1 MKQSDRDELLIRID
15 ERVEVLTEHVDRQN
29 GRVGQLESNQN
40 KIIGGVMLGASF
52 VTILINKIM
61 GEG

>member
-15 ERVEVLTEHVDRQN
+15 ERVEVLIEHVDRQN

>member
-15 ERVEVLTEHVDRQN
+15 ERVEVLTEHVDKQN
-29 GRVGQLESNQN
+29 GRVGQLEANQN

>member
-1 MKQSDRDELLIRID
+1 MKQSDRDEPLIRID

>member
-1 MKQSDRDELLIRID
+1 MKQSDRDELIIRID

>member
-1 MKQSDRDELLIRID
+1 MKQSDRDELIIRID
-15 ERVEVLTEHVDRQN
+15 ERVEVLIEHVDRQN

>member
-15 ERVEVLTEHVDRQN
+15 ERVEVLTEHVDKQN